1 MVIIIQNKGRE
12 MTLTKKALVVA
23 ISTLLPFAVQANTDS
38 EQQGNTEPV
47 QKLKTIVVS
56 AALKEQ
62 DVDKAPASISVITSE
77 EIERSA
83 ALSLADVLQKQAGVY
98 NYNSGQDKIVIRGML
113 NTSGNYTLI
122 LLNGKRM
129 SSNGAMW
136 RGNDFDWSAIPLNSI
151 ERVEVIRG
159 PMSSLYGADA
169 MGGVINIITKKAE
182 DGQLHGSIFGQY
194 NRVDHGNGKDQF
206 RYGFNLYGGLTDNL
220 SFTLAGDAYNRD
232 AWYRNGKPDPD
243 GAYFVEKDTKN
254 VNGTLSWNIS
264 DQQTLDL
271 DLGYNNDKRPLTQ
284 DAATSIQES
293 EMKRTNVG
301 IAHRG
306 KWEWGKTEAYIGKET
321 AKIYDYDS
329 EYDAPQSR
337 QYKQENLIGR
347 AFANFDWLMNNTTA
361 GFDYKDQ
368 KITDVVSYIGT
379 GKNQQKS
386 YGVFVQNDT
395 HINDALTLTL
405 GGRYDDFDD
414 FDGKSTGKA
423 YLTYELAE
431 GVILKGGVG
440 QAYKVPSPA
449 QLDINYSMISC
460 GGSCHIRGNPNLDP
474 EESTNYEASLIVT
487 RPNWNAGVTVFQNDV
502 KNLIEAITLS
512 DGDPRLE
519 GDFRKIW
526 TNVSRAE
533 LKGVEL
539 TGGYDFTD
547 NLGVKANA
555 TYLDAKNKTTGKD
568 LTERPEWLAN
578 GSISWAPVE
587 DFRVN
592 AGVSYVGKQMYSAT
606 KELPA
611 YTTYDVTFTS
621 PLSPRLT
628 LDYGVKNLTDVD
640 LEDKNKT
647 FNTKLY
653 GRNYFVKATY
663 SF

>member
-1 MVIIIQNKGRE
+1 

-23 ISTLLPFAVQANTDS
+23 ISTLLPFAVQANTGS
-38 EQQGNTEPV
+38 EQQGNSEPV

-98 NYNSGQDKIVIRGML
+98 NYNSGQDKIVIRGMV

-151 ERVEVIRG
+151 ERIEVIRG
-159 PMSSLYGADA
+159 PMSSLYGSDA

-194 NRVDHGNGKDQF
+194 NRTDHGNGKDQF
-206 RYGFNLYGGLTDNL
+206 RYGFNLYGGLTDNV
-220 SFTLAGDAYNRD
+220 SFTLAGDAYKRD

-254 VNGTLSWNIS
+254 VNSTLSWNIN

-301 IAHRG
+301 VTHRG
-306 KWEWGKTEAYIGKET
+306 KWDWGKTEAYIGKET

-329 EYDAPQSR
+329 EYDAPKSR
-337 QYKQENLIGR
+337 NYKQENLIGR

-361 GFDYKDQ
+361 GVDYKDQ
-368 KITDVVSYIGT
+368 KITDVVNYKGT

-423 YLTYELAE
+423 YLTYEVVE
-431 GVILKGGVG
+431 GIILKGGIG
-440 QAYKVPSPA
+440 QAYKVPAPA
-449 QLDINYSMISC
+449 QLDVNYSTISC
-460 GGSCHIRGNPNLDP
+460 GGKCYILGNPELAP

-487 RPNWNAGVTVFQNDV
+487 RPNWNAGVTVFENNV
-502 KNLIEAITLS
+502 KNLI
-512 DGDPRLE
+512 DRVDDPNSTDLIKHPYKW
-519 GDFRKIW
+519 GNIAQAKI
-526 TNVSRAE
+526 
-533 LKGVEL
+533 KGVEL
-539 TGGYDFTD
+539 NGRYDFSD
-547 NLGVKANA
+547 NLGITANA
-555 TYLDAKNKTTGKD
+555 TYLDAKNEETGKD
-568 LTERPEWLAN
+568 LTERPEWLIN
-578 GSISWAPVE
+578 SSLSWAIVE
-587 DFRVN
+587 NYRMNFG
-592 AGVSYVGKQMYSAT
+592 ASYVGHQMLSSG

-640 LEDKNKT
+640 LENEDAS